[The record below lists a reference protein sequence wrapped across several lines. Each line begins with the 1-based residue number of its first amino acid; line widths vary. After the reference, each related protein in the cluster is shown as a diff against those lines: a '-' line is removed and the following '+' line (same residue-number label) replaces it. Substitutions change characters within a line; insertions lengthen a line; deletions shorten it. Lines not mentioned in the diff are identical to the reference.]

1 MTSPSRTV
9 AALLAREVAEGRLND
24 DPAQRA
30 AAARLDR
37 LTAALTEG
45 TGRSALERLGA
56 MRWLGGRAAPP
67 APQGLY
73 LWGSVGRGKTLL
85 MDLFYDSLAFGER
98 ERVHFYRL
106 MRMVHAELASL
117 KRRSRPLDIVAQR
130 MAGRA
135 RVVCLDEFVV
145 ADIADAM
152 ILAGLLEGLRRRG
165 VVLVA
170 TSNRPP
176 RELYKDG
183 LQRTRF
189 LPAIELIHRTMEI
202 VHLDGPV
209 DYRLRRL
216 EQSHTYFDSTRAD
229 TAALLER
236 LFDELSSGSAR
247 GPIPIVIEDRTIAAV
262 RTGPGLAW
270 FEFRELCETAR
281 SANDY
286 LELARI
292 YHTIVVAGVPVFTRS
307 SEDAARRFL
316 TLIDAL
322 YDRGVKIV
330 VSAAAAPQSLYRGEK
345 LAFDFQRAASRLV
358 EMQTTRY
365 LAGEHRP

>member
-1 MTSPSRTV
+1 MPPAGTV
-9 AALLAREVAEGRLND
+9 AAQLAREVAEGRLNLD
-24 DPAQRA
+24 CAQQE

-37 LTAALTEG
+37 LAAAMTEAS
-45 TGRSALERLGA
+45 GRPAPARTTM
-56 MRWLGGRAAPP
+56 MRWLGRRAAAP
-67 APQGLY
+67 APRGLY
-73 LWGSVGRGKTLL
+73 LWGGVGRGKTLL
-85 MDLFYDSLAFGER
+85 MDLFYDSLAFAER

-117 KRRSRPLDIVAQR
+117 KRRSSPVDVVAQR
-130 MAGRA
+130 LAGRA
-135 RVVCLDEFVV
+135 RVICLDEFFV

-152 ILAGLLEGLRRRG
+152 ILAALLEGLHRRG
-165 VVLVA
+165 VALVA

-183 LQRTRF
+183 LQRARF
-189 LPAIELIHRTMEI
+189 LPAIDLISRTMEI

-216 EQSHTYFDSTRAD
+216 EQSHTYYDSTRPQT
-229 TAALLER
+229 TAQMER
-236 LFDELSSGSAR
+236 LFDTLATGSAG
-247 GPIPIVIEDRTIAAV
+247 GPMPIAIDGRTIGAI

-286 LELARI
+286 LELARM
-292 YHTIVVAGVPVFTRS
+292 YHTIFVAGVPLFTSS

-330 VSAAAAPQSLYRGEK
+330 VSAAAAPQSLYQGSK
-345 LAFDFQRAASRLV
+345 LAFAFQRAVSRLT
-358 EMQTTRY
+358 EMQTTHY
-365 LAGEHRP
+365 LAEEHRP